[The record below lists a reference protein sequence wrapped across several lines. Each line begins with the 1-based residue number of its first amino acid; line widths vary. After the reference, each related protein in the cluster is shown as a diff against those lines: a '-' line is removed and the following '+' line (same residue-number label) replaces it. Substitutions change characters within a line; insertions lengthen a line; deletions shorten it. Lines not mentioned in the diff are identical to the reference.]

1 MAGSLIDLLYKQADE
16 RPDATALVHGQE
28 RLSFAELVDRIERL
42 AHGLADLGV
51 SSGDAVGLLM
61 RGDPWFVC
69 CFHAVTGL
77 GGVAVPVNP
86 AFTEAEIGSYLRD
99 AGARWVVGDERT
111 VDVCQT
117 IAAKSERPIQVL
129 TGSAGGG
136 EVPSLHSLVE
146 SGEPKR
152 LPGRDPDDPLVFQFS
167 SGSTGRPKRMV
178 RTHGNCAAEGQLYVS
193 LGFGPSD
200 TVFNAVPL
208 FHNWGLGSSL
218 FAQAACGAKVVI
230 LEDPHPFLLRRNRAL
245 ELIEAE
251 RATIFPGVPFN
262 FRLLAEAPVEAD
274 LSSLR
279 LCLSAGTALPR
290 STFDAFRERF
300 GVPIRQL
307 YGTTETGMIAANMA
321 ADPAATFESVG
332 KPPPAVEVRIV
343 DEDGQPLPPGE
354 EGEVTVLSPAMATG
368 YAGADLA
375 ELNEAAFPGGRY
387 RTGDVG
393 TLDAE
398 GVLRLRG
405 RTKLLIEVGGFKVD
419 PIEVEDVLAQH
430 PQVKEAIVVGVPS
443 EIPGEEAVKAA
454 VVSNGEVEERELR
467 AFCRERLANFKV
479 PKVFE
484 FLDEIPRSPL
494 GKVLRKYLIASG
506 TGR

>member
-1 MAGSLIDLLYKQADE
+1 MDLLYAQVAD
-16 RPDATALVHGQE
+16 RPDAIAIIYGNE
-28 RLSFAELVDRIERL
+28 RLSFAELVGWIERL
-42 AHGLADLGV
+42 ADGLANVGV
-51 SSGDAVGLLM
+51 SAGDPVALLM

-69 CFHAVTGL
+69 CFHAVTAL
-77 GGVAVPVNP
+77 GAVAVPVNP
-86 AFTEAEIGSYLRD
+86 AFTEVEIASYFRD
-99 AGARWVVGDERT
+99 AGVRWAVGDERT
-111 VDVCQT
+111 VGLCKG
-117 IAAKSERPIQVL
+117 IATESERPIEVFTSS
-129 TGSAGGG
+129 TGES
-136 EVPSLHSLVE
+136 EIPRLESLAE
-146 SGEPKR
+146 NGKPGR
-152 LPGRDPDDPLVFQFS
+152 LPGRAPEEPLVFQFS

-178 RTHGNCAAEGQLYVS
+178 RTHGNCAAEGRLYVS
-193 LGFGPSD
+193 LGFTSDD
-200 TVFNAVPL
+200 TVFSAVPL

-245 ELIEAE
+245 ELIESE

-279 LCLSAGTALPR
+279 LCLSAGTGLPR

-321 ADPAATFESVG
+321 EDPVATFDSVGRPAAG
-332 KPPPAVEVRIV
+332 VEVEIV
-343 DEDGQPLPPGE
+343 DEGGEPVPSGE
-354 EGEVTVLSPAMATG
+354 EGEVTVLSPAMATS

-393 TLDAE
+393 MLDAE
-398 GVLRLRG
+398 GVLHLRG

-430 PQVKEAIVVGVPS
+430 PQVDEAIVVGVPS
-443 EIPGEEAVKAA
+443 EIQGEEMVKAA
-454 VVSNGEVEERELR
+454 VVSNGEVEEKELR
-467 AFCRERLANFKV
+467 AFCRGRLANFKV

-484 FLDEIPRSPL
+484 FRHEIPRSPL
-494 GKVLRKYLIASG
+494 GKVLRKYLIESG
-506 TGR
+506 TER